1 VRTLR
6 RPAIVFSALVV
17 VLAAFVVTMHWIRS
31 VEPLALDQGLF
42 ACFTR
47 WVPRGW
53 LPYRDLFDS
62 KPPLFLYSWA
72 LAAAVP
78 GEIATAMWRL
88 ETLWIAGSMIATF
101 VLVRRMAADRFAGLA
116 SAVLLFVGLW
126 CPAWGGY
133 WSRAQAEELA
143 ALPIMLAAMVALR
156 EPTPRR
162 LIALGALTGVV
173 GLFKIPAMSVAAA
186 WPVMWLGDGWR
197 RVPAR
202 AGWALAGLA
211 LPWLGAAAFFA
222 AHGAFHDFV
231 QSVFV
236 YHRYNAQ
243 FIAPPWGDT
252 IPDFVRTV
260 FAAVPE
266 LLLLA
271 AVGLVS
277 LPRRERLFV
286 GAWIASTMAAV
297 VLQRQLAGYH
307 YLLIVSGLAVAGGC
321 GLCAAARAV
330 ARAAVPWRRAAAAAV
345 LIGFVALAG
354 RTGAAWTD
362 AYGADA
368 SFARGRMSR
377 PAFLAT
383 FTRGTVSPA
392 VEDEAAAYLRE
403 HTRSTER
410 ILVWGLAPGIYA
422 LADRA
427 PATKY
432 PFHKILMT
440 DAPLSRL
447 IPGLAERRADY
458 LARLAVDPP
467 TYVLVGRRDENGF
480 EPQDSF
486 TSLAAFPELSHLL
499 HTQYHLETEIG
510 RFVVLRSGPP

>member
-1 VRTLR
+1 VTLR
-6 RPAIVFSALVV
+6 RPAIVFTALVV
-17 VLAAFVVTMHWIRS
+17 VLAAGVCTMHWIRS
-31 VEPLALDQGLF
+31 GEPLALDQGLF

-53 LPYRDLFDS
+53 LPYRDIFDS

-72 LAAAVP
+72 LAAAMP
-78 GEIATAMWRL
+78 GDIATAMWRL
-88 ETLWIAGSMIATF
+88 ETLWIAGSMVATF
-101 VLVRRMAADRFAGLA
+101 VLVRRMTGDRFAALA
-116 SAVLLFVGLW
+116 SAALLFVGLW

-143 ALPIMLAAMVALR
+143 VLPIMLAATLALR

-173 GLFKIPAMSVAAA
+173 GLFKIPAMAVAAA
-186 WPVMWLGDGWR
+186 WPVMWLADGWR

-211 LPWLGAAAFFA
+211 LPWLVVVAFFA
-222 AHGAFHDFV
+222 AHGALGDFV
-231 QSVFV
+231 DGVFV
-236 YHRYNAQ
+236 YHRHNAA
-243 FIAPPWGDT
+243 FIAPPWGET
-252 IPDFVRTV
+252 IVAFVRTICS
-260 FAAVPE
+260 AVPE

-286 GAWIASTMAAV
+286 GAWIGSTMVAV
-297 VLQRQLAGYH
+297 VLQRQLADYH
-307 YLLIVSGLAVAGGC
+307 YLLIAPGLAVAAGC
-321 GLCAAARAV
+321 GLV
-330 ARAAVPWRRAAAAAV
+330 AAVRALGRASVPWHRAAAAAV
-345 LIGFVALAG
+345 LFVFVALAT
-354 RTGAAWTD
+354 RTGAAWAR

-368 SFARGRMSR
+368 SFALGRISR

-383 FTRGTVSPA
+383 FTRGIVSPA

-403 HTRSTER
+403 HTQSTDR

-458 LARLAVDPP
+458 LARVAADPP
-467 TYVLVGRRDENGF
+467 IYVLVGRRDENGF

-486 TSLAAFPELSHLL
+486 TSLAAFPELHQILRSD
-499 HTQYHLETEIG
+499 YHLETEIG
-510 RFVVLRSGPP
+510 RFVVLRRGAP

>member
-1 VRTLR
+1 MPG
-6 RPAIVFSALVV
+6 RPAIVFATLVV
-17 VLAAFVVTMHWIRS
+17 VLAAGVGTMHWIRAG
-31 VEPLALDQGLF
+31 EPLALDQGLF

-62 KPPLFLYSWA
+62 KPPLFLYAWS

-78 GEIATAMWRL
+78 GDIATAMWRL
-88 ETLWIAGSMIATF
+88 ETLWLAGSMIATF
-101 VLVRRMAADRFAGLA
+101 VVVQRITSDRFAGLA
-116 SAVLLFVGLW
+116 AATLLFVGLW

-143 ALPIMLAAMVALR
+143 TLPIMLAATLALH

-173 GLFKIPAMSVAAA
+173 GLFKIPALAVAAA

-202 AGWALAGLA
+202 AAWAFGGLA
-211 LPWLGAAAFFA
+211 LPWLAAAIFFA
-222 AHGAFHDFV
+222 AHGAFHEFV
-231 QSVFV
+231 QGVFV
-236 YHRYNAQ
+236 YHRYNAA
-243 FIAPPWGDT
+243 FISPPWGDT
-252 IPDFVRTV
+252 VADFVSTTV
-260 FAAVPE
+260 AAVPE
-266 LLLLA
+266 LVLLA

-286 GAWIASTMAAV
+286 GTWIASTMAAV
-297 VLQRQLAGYH
+297 VLERQLAGYH
-307 YLLIVSGLAVAGGC
+307 YLLIVPGLAVAAGC
-321 GLCAAARAV
+321 GLCASSRALV
-330 ARAAVPWRRAAAAAV
+330 RAAMPWHRAAAAVVLLGCVVLAV
-345 LIGFVALAG
+345 
-354 RTGAAWTD
+354 RTGAAWAA
-362 AYGADA
+362 AYGDDA

-383 FTRGTVSPA
+383 FTRGTISPA
-392 VEDEAAAYLRE
+392 VEDEAAVYLRA
-403 HTRSTER
+403 HTQANER
-410 ILVWGLAPGIYA
+410 ILVWGLAPAIYA
-422 LADRA
+422 LAGRA

-440 DAPLSRL
+440 DAPLSRM

-458 LARLAVDPP
+458 LARFAAEPP

-480 EPQDSF
+480 EPEDSF
-486 TSLAAFPELSHLL
+486 TSLAAFAELNEIL
-499 HTQYHLETEIG
+499 HTRYHVETEIG

>member
-1 VRTLR
+1 MRTLR
-6 RPAIVFSALVV
+6 RPTVVLSALVV
-17 VLAAFVVTMHWIRS
+17 VLAVGVGTMHWIRS

-47 WVPRGW
+47 WVPDGW

-72 LAAAVP
+72 LAAAMP
-78 GEIATAMWRL
+78 GDIATAMWRL
-88 ETLWIAGSMIATF
+88 ETLWIIGSMIATF
-101 VLVRRMAADRFAGLA
+101 VLVRRMTADRFAGLA
-116 SAVLLFVGLW
+116 SAALLFVGLW

-143 ALPIMLAAMVALR
+143 ALPIMLAATVALR

-173 GLFKIPAMSVAAA
+173 GLFKIPAMAVAAA
-186 WPVMWLGDGWR
+186 WPVVWFADGWR

-202 AGWALAGLA
+202 VGWALGGLA
-211 LPWLGAAAFFA
+211 LPWLGVAIFFA

-231 QSVFV
+231 DGVFV
-236 YHRYNAQ
+236 YHRYNAA

-252 IPDFVRTV
+252 ILAFLRTV
-260 FAAVPE
+260 FAAIPE

-271 AVGLVS
+271 AVGLVA
-277 LPRRERLFV
+277 LARRERLFV
-286 GAWIASTMAAV
+286 GAWIAATMLAV
-297 VLQRQLAGYH
+297 VLQRQLADYH
-307 YLLIVSGLAVAGGC
+307 YLLIVPGLAVAAGC
-321 GLCAAARAV
+321 GLVAAARAV
-330 ARAAVPWRRAAAAAV
+330 ARAADPWRRAAAAAV
-345 LIGFVALAG
+345 LVAFLALAS
-354 RTGAAWTD
+354 RTAVAWAA
-362 AYGADA
+362 AYGDDL
-368 SFARGRMSR
+368 SFARGQMSR
-377 PAFLAT
+377 PDFLAT
-383 FTRGTVSPA
+383 FTRGIVSPA
-392 VEDEAAAYLRE
+392 IEDQAAVYLRE
-403 HTRSTER
+403 RTQSTER

-432 PFHKILMT
+432 PFHKVLMT

-458 LARLAVDPP
+458 LARFAADPP

-486 TSLAAFPELSHLL
+486 TSLKAFPELHQLL
-499 HTQYHLETEIG
+499 QTEYHLETEIG
-510 RFVVLRSGPP
+510 RYVVLRRGAP

>member
-1 VRTLR
+1 MRGPTV
-6 RPAIVFSALVV
+6 VFTALVV
-17 VLAAFVVTMHWIRS
+17 VLAIFVGTMHWVRAG
-31 VEPLALDQGLF
+31 EPLALDQGLF

-62 KPPLFLYSWA
+62 KPPLFLYSWT
-72 LAAAVP
+72 LAAAMP
-78 GEIATAMWRL
+78 GDIATAMWRL
-88 ETLWIAGSMIATF
+88 ETLWLAGSMFATF
-101 VLVRRMAADRFAGLA
+101 VLVRRMTSDRHAGLA
-116 SAVLLFVGLW
+116 AAALLFIGLW

-133 WSRAQAEELA
+133 WSRAQAEELST
-143 ALPIMLAAMVALR
+143 LPIMLAAMLALR

-173 GLFKIPAMSVAAA
+173 GLFKIPAMAVAAA

-202 AGWALAGLA
+202 VGWALAGLA
-211 LPWLGAAAFFA
+211 VPWLLAAAFFA

-231 QSVFV
+231 QGVFV
-236 YHRYNAQ
+236 YHRYNAA

-252 IPDFVRTV
+252 IVDFVGTV
-260 FAAVPE
+260 CSAVPE
-266 LLLLA
+266 LLMLA

-286 GAWIASTMAAV
+286 GAWIASTMVAV
-297 VLQRQLAGYH
+297 VLERQLAGYH
-307 YLLIVSGLAVAGGC
+307 YLLIVPGLTVAAGCGAVAVV
-321 GLCAAARAV
+321 R
-330 ARAAVPWRRAAAAAV
+330 WRRAVAAAV
-345 LIGFVALAG
+345 LIAFAALAV

-362 AYGADA
+362 AYGTGA
-368 SFARGRMSR
+368 SYE
-377 PAFLAT
+377 
-383 FTRGTVSPA
+383 RGTFSPA
-392 VEDEAAAYLRE
+392 VEAEAAAYLRA
-403 HTRSTER
+403 HTRASER

-440 DAPLSRL
+440 DAPLSRM

-458 LARLAVDPP
+458 LARLYAQPP

-486 TSLAAFPELSHLL
+486 SSLAAFPELNELL
-499 HTQYHLETEIG
+499 HTRYHLETEIG
-510 RFVVLRSGPP
+510 RFVVLRSGAP